1 VRWAVVTYDL
11 SNLELRLDRD
21 ARNRGGDLFEAI
33 FQALSLVLTPTPEA
47 AVEFSFAD
55 ELPAFTVVFTAT
67 LAVKCWLFTTL
78 LPSPLSDD
86 PDYLNAASL
95 GPHTLSAA
103 HTPAQKPFSSRE
115 LAKTRC
121 A

>member
-1 VRWAVVTYDL
+1 M
-11 SNLELRLDRD
+11 
-21 ARNRGGDLFEAI
+21 
-33 FQALSLVLTPTPEA
+33 VLTPTPEA

-67 LAVKCWLFTTL
+67 PLVKCWLFTTR
-78 LPSPLSDD
+78 SPLALSDD
-86 PDYLNAASL
+86 LDYLNAASL
-95 GPHTLSAA
+95 SPHTLSPA
-103 HTPAQKPFSSRE
+103 HTPAQELFSSRE